1 MKLQLTRPLVTLDI
15 ESTGVDAEKD
25 KIIELCLLKRYPDGT
40 TEIRTRR
47 FNPGIAIPQE
57 VIDIHGITDEMVK
70 DEPEFKVFAK
80 SILSWLQGCDI
91 AFFGGNKFDQL

>member
-57 VIDIHGITDEMVK
+57 SINIHGMNFQSRTPDPPTKIIT
-70 DEPEFKVFAK
+70 
-80 SILSWLQGCDI
+80 IRI
-91 AFFGGNKFDQL
+91 IH